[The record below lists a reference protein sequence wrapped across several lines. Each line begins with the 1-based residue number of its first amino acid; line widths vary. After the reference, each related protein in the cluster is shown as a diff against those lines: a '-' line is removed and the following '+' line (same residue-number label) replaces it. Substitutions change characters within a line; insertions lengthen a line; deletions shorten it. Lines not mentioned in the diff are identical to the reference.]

1 MLPLNRPDDDPLA
14 TDRKPS
20 GARRKPKKEGG
31 IMEPIEEIIARLAQE
46 QCWYLLANC
55 ERKANDSI
63 REHGKE
69 IGYCQTHAKEMR
81 QRYADKR

>member
-1 MLPLNRPDDDPLA
+1 
-14 TDRKPS
+14 
-20 GARRKPKKEGG
+20 
-31 IMEPIEEIIARLAQE
+31 METIEEIIARLAQE